1 MKIAYKTRFLLG
13 DHMKLSVGLRIANS
27 LSLTPQ
33 LQQAIRLLQL
43 SSLEL
48 EQEIQLQ
55 LDSNPLLEKVEEQ
68 ISVESLSTVDA
79 SQKDL
84 TNELNADHL
93 PDDLPVD
100 TDWDDVYT
108 HQPTSLGAAE
118 FEEREDNRQSQQS
131 LQEYMLEQINLLHF
145 SRIDQLIAYCI
156 IDSLDEKGFLDAEIS
171 EITASVQ
178 HLLSSMDYEEEIEED
193 EVLVVLKHI
202 QRLDPIGV
210 GSRNLAEC
218 LLIQLD
224 SLPVNT
230 PCRNDAVKL
239 LQHYELLITNELPKL
254 IKQTGL
260 NQEQLRCAV
269 DLLKTLKPYPGLEFE
284 SKESDYQIPD
294 VVVMKKNDCWQ
305 VTLNPDVMPKL
316 RLNSFYTNMIRR
328 ADQSEDN
335 QYLRNQMLEAKNF
348 IKSIDERHKTLLKV
362 ATCIVEHQK
371 SFLEIGP
378 EGMKPLVL
386 RDIAEEVEL
395 HESTVSRVTT
405 NKYMLTPRGL
415 FELKYFFSSHV
426 GTTSGGE
433 ASSTAIRAKIK
444 KMIAEENARK
454 PLSDNAIAN
463 LLKEEGIDVA
473 RRTVAKYRESLH
485 IPSSSERKVLI

>member
-1 MKIAYKTRFLLG
+1 
-13 DHMKLSVGLRIANS
+13 MKLSVGLRIANS

-463 LLKEEGIDVA
+463 LLKEQGIDVA

>member
-13 DHMKLSVGLRIANS
+13 GHMKLSVGLRIANS

-131 LQEYMLEQINLLHF
+131 LQEYMLEQVNLLHF

>member
-13 DHMKLSVGLRIANS
+13 GHMKLSVGLRIANS

-463 LLKEEGIDVA
+463 LLKEQGIDVA

>member
-13 DHMKLSVGLRIANS
+13 GHMKLSVGLRIANS

-193 EVLVVLKHI
+193 EVLVVLKHV

-269 DLLKTLKPYPGLEFE
+269 DLLKTLKPYPGQEFE

>member
-1 MKIAYKTRFLLG
+1 
-13 DHMKLSVGLRIANS
+13 MKLSVGLKVANS

-68 ISVESLSTVDA
+68 SNLESLSTSEVEHD
-79 SQKDL
+79 QKDL

-118 FEEREDNRQSQQS
+118 YEEREDNRQGHLS
-131 LQEYMLEQINLLHF
+131 LQQHLIEQVNLLHF
-145 SRIDQLIAYCI
+145 SKIDKLIAHCI
-156 IDSLDEKGFLDAEIS
+156 IDSLDDKGFLEVEIS
-171 EITASVQ
+171 EITTSVQ
-178 HLLSSMDYEEEIEED
+178 HLLQSMGYEEEIEDD

-202 QRLDPIGV
+202 QRLEPIGV

-218 LLIQLD
+218 LMVQLD
-224 SLPVNT
+224 NLSAST
-230 PCRNDAVKL
+230 PCRNDAIKL
-239 LQHYELLITNELPKL
+239 LQHYELLITNELPRL

-260 NQEQLRCAV
+260 NPDQLRCAV
-269 DLLKTLKPYPGLEFE
+269 DLLKTLKPHPGLEFE
-284 SKESDYQIPD
+284 DRESDYQVPD
-294 VVVMKKNDCWQ
+294 VVVLKKNDCWQ
-305 VTLNPDVMPKL
+305 VMLNPDVMPKL
-316 RLNSFYTNMIRR
+316 RVNSFYANMIRR
-328 ADQSEDN
+328 ADQSDDN

-371 SFLEIGP
+371 AFLEIGA
-378 EGMKPLVL
+378 EGMKPLIL

-444 KMIAEENARK
+444 KLISEENIRK

-463 LLKEEGIDVA
+463 MLKEEGIDVA

>member
-1 MKIAYKTRFLLG
+1 
-13 DHMKLSVGLRIANS
+13 MKLSVGLKIANS

-68 ISVESLSTVDA
+68 SNLESLSTSEVEHD
-79 SQKDL
+79 QKDL

-118 FEEREDNRQSQQS
+118 YEEREDNRQGHLS
-131 LQEYMLEQINLLHF
+131 LQQHLIEQVNLLHF
-145 SRIDQLIAYCI
+145 SKIDKLIAHCI
-156 IDSLDEKGFLDAEIS
+156 IDSLDDKGFLEVEIS
-171 EITASVQ
+171 EITTSVQ
-178 HLLSSMDYEEEIEED
+178 HLLQSMGYEEEIEDD

-202 QRLDPIGV
+202 QRLEPIGV

-218 LLIQLD
+218 LMVQLD
-224 SLPVNT
+224 NLPAST
-230 PCRNDAVKL
+230 PCRNDAIKL
-239 LQHYELLITNELPKL
+239 LQHYELLITNELPRL

-260 NQEQLRCAV
+260 NPDQLRCAV
-269 DLLKTLKPYPGLEFE
+269 DLLKTLKPHPGLEFE
-284 SKESDYQIPD
+284 DRESDYQVPD
-294 VVVMKKNDCWQ
+294 VVVLKKNDCWQ
-305 VTLNPDVMPKL
+305 VMLNPDVMPKL
-316 RLNSFYTNMIRR
+316 RVNSFYANMIRR
-328 ADQSEDN
+328 ADQSDDN

-371 SFLEIGP
+371 AFLEIGA

-444 KMIAEENARK
+444 KFISEENIRK

-463 LLKEEGIDVA
+463 MLKEEGIDVA

>member
-1 MKIAYKTRFLLG
+1 
-13 DHMKLSVGLRIANS
+13 MKLSVGLKVANS

-48 EQEIQLQ
+48 EQEIQIQ

-68 ISVESLSTVDA
+68 SSIESLSTL
-79 SQKDL
+79 QEQERENKDL
-84 TNELNADHL
+84 TNELNANHL

-108 HQPTSLGAAE
+108 HQPTSLGSPE
-118 FEEREDNRQSQQS
+118 YEEREDNRQGH
-131 LQEYMLEQINLLHF
+131 LGLKEHVLEQINLLHF
-145 SRIDQLIAYCI
+145 SAVDRLIAHCI
-156 IDSLDEKGFLDAEIS
+156 VDSLDEKGFLDAEIA

-178 HLLSSMDYEEEIEED
+178 HLLESLDYDDEVEDD

-202 QRLDPIGV
+202 QHLDPPGV
-210 GSRNLAEC
+210 ASRNLAEC
-218 LLIQLD
+218 LLVQLE
-224 SLPVNT
+224 SLPVHQAYRCEAIT
-230 PCRNDAVKL
+230 L
-239 LQHYELLITNELPKL
+239 LNHYELLISNELPKL

-260 NQEQLRCAV
+260 NPDQLKCAV
-269 DLLKTLKPYPGLEFE
+269 DLLKTLKAYPGMEFE
-284 SKESDYQIPD
+284 EKDSDYQIPD
-294 VVVMKKNDCWQ
+294 VVVMKKNDHWQ
-305 VTLNPDVMPKL
+305 VQLNPDVMPKL
-316 RLNSFYTNMIRR
+316 RINSFYASMIKR
-328 ADQSEDN
+328 ADQSNDN
-335 QYLRNQMLEAKNF
+335 QYLRNQMLDAKNF
-348 IKSIDERHKTLLKV
+348 IKSVDERHKTLLKV
-362 ATCIVEHQK
+362 ASCIVEHQK
-371 SFLEIGP
+371 MFLEIGA

-405 NKYMLTPRGL
+405 NKFMLTPRGL

-426 GTTSGGE
+426 ATTSGGE
-433 ASSTAIRAKIK
+433 ASSIAIRAKIK
-444 KMIAEENARK
+444 KLISEENPRK
-454 PLSDNAIAN
+454 PLSDNIIAN
-463 LLKEEGIDVA
+463 LLKEDGIDVA

>member
-1 MKIAYKTRFLLG
+1 
-13 DHMKLSVGLRIANS
+13 MKLSVGMKVANS

-48 EQEIQLQ
+48 EQEIQIQ

-68 ISVESLSTVDA
+68 STVESLTNLQEQEQDR
-79 SQKDL
+79 KDL

-108 HQPTSLGAAE
+108 HQSTSLGTPE
-118 FEEREDNRQSQQS
+118 FEEREDNRQGHFG
-131 LQEYMLEQINLLHF
+131 LQAHMLEQVNLLHF
-145 SRIDQLIAYCI
+145 SMVDRLIAHCI
-156 IDSLDEKGFLDAEIS
+156 IDALDDKGFLDCDVS

-178 HLLSSMDYEEEIEED
+178 HLLDSMDYDEEIEDD
-193 EVLVVLKHI
+193 EVIVVLKHI
-202 QRLDPIGV
+202 QRLDPIGI

-218 LLIQLD
+218 LTIQLE
-224 SLPVNT
+224 SLSETT
-230 PCRNDAVKL
+230 PYRKEAML
-239 LQHYELLITNELPKL
+239 LMKHYELLISNELPKL

-260 NQEQLRCAV
+260 NQEQLKEAV
-269 DLLKTLKPYPGLEFE
+269 CLLKTLQAHPGIEFE
-284 SKESDYQIPD
+284 NKDSDYQIPD
-294 VVVMKKNDCWQ
+294 VVVMKKNDHWFVQ
-305 VTLNPDVMPKL
+305 LNPDVMPKL
-316 RLNSFYTNMIRR
+316 RVNSFYANMIKR
-328 ADQSEDN
+328 ADQSDDN

-348 IKSIDERHKTLLKV
+348 IKSVDERHKTLLKV
-362 ATCIVEHQK
+362 ATCIVEHQRA
-371 SFLEIGP
+371 FFEIGA

-444 KMIAEENARK
+444 KMVSEENIRK
-454 PLSDNAIAN
+454 PLSDNAIAT
-463 LLKEEGIDVA
+463 LLKAEGIDVA

>member
-1 MKIAYKTRFLLG
+1 MR
-13 DHMKLSVGLRIANS
+13 LSVGLKIANS

-48 EQEIQLQ
+48 EQEVQLQ

-68 ISVESLSTVDA
+68 ITLERLSTLE
-79 SQKDL
+79 SNNEHKDL

-118 FEEREDNRQSQQS
+118 FEEREDNRQEHQS
-131 LQEYMLEQINLLHF
+131 LQEYMLEQINLLNF
-145 SRIDQLIAYCI
+145 SQVDKLIAYCI
-156 IDSLDEKGFLDAEIS
+156 VDSLDDKGFLDAELT

-178 HLLSSMDYEEEIEED
+178 HLLSLMGSEEEIEDD
-193 EVLVVLKHI
+193 EVAVVLKHI
-202 QRLDPIGV
+202 QRLDPVGV
-210 GSRNLAEC
+210 GSRSLAEC
-218 LLIQLD
+218 LLVQLD
-224 SLPVNT
+224 HLPAST
-230 PCRNDAVKL
+230 PCRNDAIKL
-239 LQHYELLITNELPKL
+239 LQHYELLISNELPKL

-260 NQEQLRCAV
+260 NPEQLRCAV
-269 DLLKTLKPYPGLEFE
+269 DLLKTLKPHPGLEFE
-284 SKESDYQIPD
+284 NKESDYQVPD
-294 VVVMKKNDCWQ
+294 VVVMKKNNAWH
-305 VTLNPDVMPKL
+305 VNLNPDVLPKL
-316 RLNSFYTNMIRR
+316 RVNPFYAKMIRR
-328 ADQSEDN
+328 ADQSDDN

-348 IKSIDERHKTLLKV
+348 IKSVDERHKTLLKV

-371 SFLEIGP
+371 MFLEIGA

-444 KMIAEENARK
+444 KLVSEENARK

-463 LLKEEGIDVA
+463 ILKDEGIDVA